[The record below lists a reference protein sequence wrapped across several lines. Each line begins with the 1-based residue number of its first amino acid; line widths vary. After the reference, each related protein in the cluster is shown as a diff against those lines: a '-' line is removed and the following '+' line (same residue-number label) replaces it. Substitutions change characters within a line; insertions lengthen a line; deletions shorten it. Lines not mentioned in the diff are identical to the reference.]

1 MQPILQ
7 RLKVAPG
14 VALSAAVRARVN
26 GTDFQTELLA
36 SGFVTEEAFFKALA
50 EETGLT
56 FVSRIDPDRLMLR
69 EADCLTLLQ
78 SSNDHKPVRVEG
90 DDGIFHVI
98 APEHLSIAAFQ
109 ALITRCPGLHAR
121 LRLTTPGALRKA
133 LLARAEPLLVRAAA
147 RSLFEKFPQYSAH
160 IVASAWQGMVWGVV
174 MAALTAAMMF
184 MPDAAYGVVHL
195 IFSLLFLACI
205 ALRFAALPSA
215 QPPTPAAMRPAAAN
229 EMPVYSV
236 LIALY
241 DEAEMVPGLIDSL
254 QRLSWPRSKLE
265 IKLVCEAD
273 DRATL
278 AAIRARPLPPHVEVI
293 ETPPYGLRTKP
304 KALAYALPTTRGEL
318 VALFDA
324 EDHPHPSQL
333 IQAWQRFRDSDE
345 SLACVQA
352 PLEIANR
359 SGSLISRMF
368 FFEYAALFRG
378 LLPWLARKGLVL
390 PLGGTSNHFRREALE
405 KVGGWDPHNV
415 TEDADLGLRLARF
428 GYRSETISCP
438 TMEDAPEDFGT
449 WLPQRTRWFKG
460 WIQTWLV
467 HMRSPVPAG
476 WRGWLRFIRN
486 SPDTVRRTDHFSHDP
501 PFDGGHRAR
510 HTFRHQGRQATRSV
524 AIGPVAARH
533 LQCRMRLPLVPA
545 SRLANAAAFGAK
557 GVLEGGPVH
566 PGLLADDLPRRLAL
580 GMAVVAAAPP
590 LGKDRPPQGSAGQSA
605 SRQDIFLRNFGPSP
619 TSFSSRLP
627 TASRSRL
634 S

>member
-1 MQPILQ
+1 LLESLSFPDQAEWQPLLQ
-7 RLKVAPG
+7 RVKVAPDI
-14 VALSAAVRARVN
+14 ALSAAVRARVN

-78 SSNDHKPVRVEG
+78 SRNDHKPVRVEG

-98 APEHLSIAAFQ
+98 APERLSLGAFR

-121 LRLTTPGALRKA
+121 LRLTTPAALRKA

-147 RSLFEKFPQYSAH
+147 RGLFDKYPQYSAR
-160 IVASAWQGMVWGVV
+160 IVASAWQGMVWGAV
-174 MAALTAAMMF
+174 MAGLATTILF
-184 MPDAAYGVVHL
+184 IPDAAFGFVHF
-195 IFSLLFLACI
+195 IFSICYLACI
-205 ALRFAALPSA
+205 ALRFAALPTT
-215 QPPTPAAMRPAAAN
+215 QPPAMTETGPATAS

-241 DEAEMVPGLIDSL
+241 DEAEMVPGLLDSL

-278 AAIRARPLPPHVEVI
+278 TAIRARPLLPHIEVI
-293 ETPPYGLRTKP
+293 ETPLYGPRTKP
-304 KALAYALPTTRGEL
+304 KALAYALPIARGEI

-324 EDHPHPSQL
+324 EDHPHPLQL

-390 PLGGTSNHFRREALE
+390 PLGGTSNHFRRAALE

-460 WIQTWLV
+460 WVQTWLV
-467 HMRSPVPAG
+467 HMRSPSRLVGEVGFGSFVIAQILFAGLIISALTHPLMAAMVLDMLLDIKAGRPLDAWESSLLPLDIFNASCGYLSFLLLG
-476 WRGWLRFIRN
+476 WRTLRPSERKGFWKVVLFIPVYWLMI
-486 SPDTVRRTDHFSHDP
+486 SL
-501 PFDGGHRAR
+501 A
-510 HTFRHQGRQATRSV
+510 AWRSV
-524 AIGPVAARH
+524 WQLWQRPHHWEKTAHRRAV
-533 LQCRMRLPLVPA
+533 Q
-545 SRLANAAAFGAK
+545 AN
-557 GVLEGGPVH
+557 PQ
-566 PGLLADDLPRRLAL
+566 AL
-580 GMAVVAAAPP
+580 
-590 LGKDRPPQGSAGQSA
+590 R
-605 SRQDIFLRNFGPSP
+605 I
-619 TSFSSRLP
+619 SS
-627 TASRSRL
+627 
-634 S
+634 